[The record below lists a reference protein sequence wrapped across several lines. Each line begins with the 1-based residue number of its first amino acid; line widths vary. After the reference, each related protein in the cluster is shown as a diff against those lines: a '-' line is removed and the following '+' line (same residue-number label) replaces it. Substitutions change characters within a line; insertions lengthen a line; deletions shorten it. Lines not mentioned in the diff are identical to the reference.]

1 MKRNLE
7 EIQNYLEFL
16 YNNIDEETEKV
27 EISVDVFEDLR
38 EVFNGAICLL
48 FESTKV
54 QANISLATIA
64 SLAINIILVFI
75 FIFKI

>member
-1 MKRNLE
+1 MKRDLS
-7 EIQNYLEFL
+7 EIQNYLEYL
-16 YNNIDEETEKV
+16 YNSIDDETEKV

-38 EVFNGAICLL
+38 EVFNSAICLL

-54 QANISLATIA
+54 QANISLVTLI
-64 SLAINIILVFI
+64 SLAINFLLVFI

>member
-1 MKRNLE
+1 MKKDLS

-16 YNNIDEETEKV
+16 YNNIDDETAKV

-38 EVFNGAICLL
+38 EVFNSCICLL
-48 FESTKV
+48 FENTKV
-54 QANISLATIA
+54 QGNISLATLI
-64 SLAINIILVFI
+64 SLAINFLLVFI